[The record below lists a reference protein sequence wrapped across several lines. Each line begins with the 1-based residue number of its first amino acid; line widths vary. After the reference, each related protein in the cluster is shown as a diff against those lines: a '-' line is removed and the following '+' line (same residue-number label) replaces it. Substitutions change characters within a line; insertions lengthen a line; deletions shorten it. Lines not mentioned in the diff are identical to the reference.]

1 MKYINSM
8 SIRLLV
14 LLAVLATSGC
24 SSIDSVFSSPE
35 ENSSVDSPRET
46 VKTEQALADPSQ
58 ATVAELD
65 PMEQKLLYLR
75 AQPNLY
81 LSGQSPVSGSSAALF
96 KQALQA
102 KHKNPDIA
110 QKLLLTL
117 TQTQPGLSGPWVQL
131 GDIDMQAFAALKPS
145 QWDQKQTLLNDAK
158 SNYQKAVAVNQHN
171 YFAHNRLARVFRE
184 LGEFE
189 QAEQHYQYAI
199 ASWPAYDNS
208 YLNLGILY
216 DLYMGKK
223 QQALPNYELYQALQD
238 KPVRQVR
245 GWIADLKR
253 QLAKAQRNASTGAS
267 K

>member
-1 MKYINSM
+1 MKFINST
-8 SIRLLV
+8 SLRLLV
-14 LLAVLATSGC
+14 LLGVVLVSGC
-24 SSIDSVFSSPE
+24 ASIDSVFSPSE
-35 ENSSVDSPRET
+35 ENTSEQKSSEIVTS
-46 VKTEQALADPSQ
+46 EQSATADGQPE
-58 ATVAELD
+58 VVLD
-65 PMEQKLLYLR
+65 PMQQKLLSLR

-131 GDIDMQAFAALKPS
+131 GDIDMQAFAALKVN
-145 QWDQKQTLLNDAK
+145 QWDQKQALLKDAK

-253 QLAKAQRNASTGAS
+253 QLAKVQRSASTGAS

>member
-1 MKYINSM
+1 M
-8 SIRLLV
+8 
-14 LLAVLATSGC
+14 
-24 SSIDSVFSSPE
+24 
-35 ENSSVDSPRET
+35 
-46 VKTEQALADPSQ
+46 
-58 ATVAELD
+58 
-65 PMEQKLLYLR
+65 
-75 AQPNLY
+75 
-81 LSGQSPVSGSSAALF
+81 
-96 KQALQA
+96 
-102 KHKNPDIA
+102 
-110 QKLLLTL
+110 
-117 TQTQPGLSGPWVQL
+117 
-131 GDIDMQAFAALKPS
+131 
-145 QWDQKQTLLNDAK
+145 
-158 SNYQKAVAVNQHN
+158 AVNQHN
-171 YFAHNRLARVFRE
+171 YFAHNRLALVFRE